1 VAEENLRS
9 RLVAPNHLIDLRP
22 DGFSI
27 LQVLPIAPGR
37 SLMRW
42 HHYTHCSDPRPAL
55 AAQYLASRL
64 RPQMG
69 RSMIAVAE
77 STQKGLAI
85 FGHSAAQTASSA
97 AEVIAFRQ
105 YLLAQLPALG
115 LDQPPSDMSAGPLI

>member
-1 VAEENLRS
+1 LR
-9 RLVAPNHLIDLRP
+9 LGFVAPNHLIELRP

-42 HHYTHCSDPRPAL
+42 HHYTHCPDPRPAL

-69 RSMIAVAE
+69 RSMIVVAE

-85 FGHSAAQTASSA
+85 FGHSAARAASSA
-97 AEVIAFRQ
+97 TEVTAFRQ
-105 YLLAQLPALG
+105 YLLAQVPALG
-115 LDQPPSDMSAGPLI
+115 LDQPPTDL